1 MRHGTYHGQPCPQN
15 GLAMYEDLE
24 PEIGIPYYAC
34 HHFETDH

>member
-34 HHFETDH
+34 HHFETEH